1 MFAVFCANWRDNK
14 ISCVMIHYRL
24 IFLFLIYIYISSF
37 NGALTFFFL
46 WIFIMKFN
54 CVENSVKVSNNL
66 SNWTS
71 GRSIQLSDNY
81 GIGRWSITKRNEGK
95 KKSFFMRKNS
105 KRNRVL
111 LMNVFN
117 FNTSRIQCIRNFF
130 ASKTSAYQL
139 KLYPVFL
146 FFFFFFTLDKENNLF
161 HNAIFQ
167 QVTRFNQ
174 LLNSWAK
181 LSMRCTKDI

>member
-54 CVENSVKVSNNL
+54 CVENSVKVPNNL

-146 FFFFFFTLDKENNLF
+146 FFFFFTLDKENNLF

-174 LLNSWAK
+174 LLNNWAN

>member
-1 MFAVFCANWRDNK
+1 
-14 ISCVMIHYRL
+14 MIHYRL
-24 IFLFLIYIYISSF
+24 IFLFLIYIYIYRVSMV
-37 NGALTFFFL
+37 LWQFFFL

-54 CVENSVKVSNNL
+54 CVENSVKVPNNL

-95 KKSFFMRKNS
+95 KKSFFIRKNS

-146 FFFFFFTLDKENNLF
+146 FFFF
-161 HNAIFQ
+161 
-167 QVTRFNQ
+167 TRQ
-174 LLNSWAK
+174 RKK
-181 LSMRCTKDI
+181 LIP